1 MVQRQLLKRNLL
13 LPVGDIGGVVG
24 DTSRARGQMPSPLGC
39 WIAVGSVFVGLLW
52 QVGAGLLAAP
62 DLNSCAEHLVSVV
75 VRPSLEFVLL
85 SIVFYSLAAWVL
97 IQVIRRVWRRYGTL
111 KARAFWIAGIFVAV
125 VLLTWGQLALH
136 ALVRFHPDMDL
147 LPRGID
153 PIACTGEQ
161 PSLWPDW
168 LPLPKAVDGT
178 WESL

>member
-1 MVQRQLLKRNLL
+1 MLAINRNLL
-13 LPVGDIGGVVG
+13 LPVGDVGGVVENSLG
-24 DTSRARGQMPSPLGC
+24 ARGQMPSPLGC
-39 WIAVGSVFVGLLW
+39 WIAVGSVFMGLLW

-75 VRPSLEFVLL
+75 VRPSLDFVLL
-85 SIVFYSLAAWVL
+85 SIVFYSISAWVL
-97 IQVIRRVWRRYGTL
+97 IQVLRRVWRRYGTL
-111 KARAFWIAGIFVAV
+111 KARVSWIAGIFVAV

-136 ALVRFHPDMDL
+136 ALVRFQPEMNL
-147 LPRGID
+147 FRRGID
-153 PIACTGEQ
+153 PIACAGEQ